1 MSSFPRPTDLASRSG
16 QATSSRPTTP
26 AIRSGDELSAADVRF
41 LRSLVLER
49 SAIVLDESKQYLLSS
64 RLDPIVR
71 KEQLGSIGDL
81 VNGLRLAPRGRLEG
95 LVIEAMTTN
104 ETSFFRDLHPFAALT
119 DSVIPEIVAQRGA
132 AAGLTIWCAA
142 CSSGQ
147 EPYSVAIAISEKFP
161 ELVMNG
167 RLRIVATDLAPNMVE
182 RTKSGRFS
190 QLEVNRGLPV
200 KLLMR
205 HFQQEGTEWLATRQL
220 RQMMDVRVMNLIG
233 QWPAMPKCD
242 IVFLRNVLIYFNPE
256 TKRQIL
262 ERIRGH
268 VLRPGGHL
276 FLGSSET
283 TINIDNAWNRR
294 TVGRSISY
302 EAPSSS
308 GVTSAAASIT
318 SITSPM
324 RPAIRRP
331 ATPTRPLA
339 AAAAVRPAGA
349 PATPRPSPTRP
360 AASLPLTQSQH

>member
-1 MSSFPRPTDLASRSG
+1 MTALTPRPTARASE
-16 QATSSRPTTP
+16 
-26 AIRSGDELSAADVRF
+26 ELSAADVRF

-49 SAIVLDESKQYLLSS
+49 SAIVLDELKQYLLAS

-71 KEQLGSIGDL
+71 KEQLGSISDL

-104 ETSFFRDLHPFAALT
+104 ETSFFRDINPFVALT
-119 DSVIPEIVAQRGA
+119 DSVIPEIIDQRGA
-132 AAGLTIWCAA
+132 AGGLTIWCAA

-147 EPYSVAIAISEKFP
+147 EPYSVAIAISEKFS
-161 ELVMNG
+161 ELVMNS
-167 RLRIVATDLAPNMVE
+167 RLRIVATDLARNMVE

-200 KLLMR
+200 KLLMK
-205 HFQQEGTEWLATRQL
+205 HFQQEGTEWVATRRL
-220 RQMMDVRVMNLIG
+220 RQMMDVRTMNLIG
-233 QWPAMPKCD
+233 QWPALPKCD

-262 ERIRGH
+262 ERIRGE

-283 TINIDNAWNRR
+283 TINIDNAWTRR

-302 EAPSSS
+302 EAPVSS
-308 GVTSAAASIT
+308 GTPSTGATTPA
-318 SITSPM
+318 PM
-324 RPAIRRP
+324 RPTLARP
-331 ATPTRPLA
+331 VLAPARPLSGA
-339 AAAAVRPAGA
+339 ASVRPALTSV
-349 PATPRPSPTRP
+349 TPRTFPTRP
-360 AASLPLTQSQH
+360 AATLPLAQRQH

>member
-1 MSSFPRPTDLASRSG
+1 MTAFPPRPLPRPTDLASRADNGPS
-16 QATSSRPTTP
+16 ARPT
-26 AIRSGDELSAADVRF
+26 AAARSGDELSAADVRF

-49 SAIVLDESKQYLLSS
+49 SAIVLDESKQYLLAS

-71 KEQLGSIGDL
+71 KEQLGSISDL

-104 ETSFFRDLHPFAALT
+104 ETSFFRDIHPFAALT

-132 AAGLTIWCAA
+132 AAGLTIWCGA

-147 EPYSVAIAISEKFP
+147 EPYSVAIAIAEKFP
-161 ELVMNG
+161 ELVMNS

-182 RTKSGRFS
+182 RTKAGRFS

-205 HFQQEGTEWLATRQL
+205 HFQQDGTEWVASRQI
-220 RQMMDVRVMNLIG
+220 RQMMDVRIMNLIG

-262 ERIRGH
+262 ERIRGE

-283 TINIDNAWNRR
+283 TINIDNAWTRR

-302 EAPSSS
+302 EAPAS
-308 GVTSAAASIT
+308 GSPSAALAAPHSPARP
-318 SITSPM
+318 TSP
-324 RPAIRRP
+324 A
-331 ATPTRPLA
+331 RPLA
-339 AAAAVRPAGA
+339 AAATVRPLTPIA
-349 PATPRPSPTRP
+349 PRPFPTRP
-360 AASLPLTQSQH
+360 AASLPLTQRQH